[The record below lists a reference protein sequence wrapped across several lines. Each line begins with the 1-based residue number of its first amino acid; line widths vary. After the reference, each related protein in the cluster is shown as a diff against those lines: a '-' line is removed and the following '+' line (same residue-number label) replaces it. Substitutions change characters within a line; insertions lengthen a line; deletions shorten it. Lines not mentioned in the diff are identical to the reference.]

1 MYVALGLLL
10 VQCSDCLI
18 FNISTKN
25 VLKSFMSLRPYA
37 FSDEFMIPFVSDNV
51 LTRIKQLHMLC
62 QGRVLNHHTNT
73 SIYRFGTIMEASVA
87 QLNTH
92 VSEQH
97 IQFLDSKNSEIT

>member
-1 MYVALGLLL
+1 VVEEAG
-10 VQCSDCLI
+10 VP
-18 FNISTKN
+18 
-25 VLKSFMSLRPYA
+25 V
-37 FSDEFMIPFVSDNV
+37 VSDNV

-62 QGRVLNHHTNT
+62 QGHVLNHRTNT